1 MIESLDRVSRRIRWR
16 TYLLAA
22 HPSTPAR
29 GYLRTTSPGT
39 NPNKRRRSPR
49 KHRRHGKSLNR
60 DLLTRTRVKLL
71 GLRLKKRGTWRTAL
85 LASHPSASCQL
96 RRGDHGR
103 TQMKRGIRGPESLAV
118 TENRW
123 VA

>member
-1 MIESLDRVSRRIRWR
+1 MCAPPQHNTADGTSRRCDVSHETRWWIRTPFIFVLPLGIIETHILAHMIESLDRVSRRIRWR

-49 KHRRHGKSLNR
+49 KHRRHGKS
-60 DLLTRTRVKLL
+60 
-71 GLRLKKRGTWRTAL
+71 
-85 LASHPSASCQL
+85 
-96 RRGDHGR
+96 
-103 TQMKRGIRGPESLAV
+103 
-118 TENRW
+118 
-123 VA
+123 